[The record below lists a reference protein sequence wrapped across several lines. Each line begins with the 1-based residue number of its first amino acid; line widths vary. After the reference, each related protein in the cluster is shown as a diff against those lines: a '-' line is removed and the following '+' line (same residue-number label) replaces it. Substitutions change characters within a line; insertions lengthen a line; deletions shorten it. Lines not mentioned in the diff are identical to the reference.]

1 MEYQN
6 LRFLQDTFLK
16 TQRIWSWTLT
26 EDDQLLYSN
35 CPEQE
40 FFLNLFM
47 LGSCGAAIRE
57 HFTQSEMPVLAADG
71 IGFVWIAV
79 QQRPG
84 DSQQIPLLHLLGPV
98 FISDVTEMHLRQRL
112 RKLRSTV
119 DFEER
124 FLHLVREV
132 PTVLNNIAISYAGM
146 LHYCVND
153 EAIKPESIVLWNEPS
168 TREEEI
174 AWGDTRWHGTWIG
187 EQRFFKSVTEGRYD
201 GIRELGVGRVGDIG
215 GGDPLRQAKNEIIV
229 FSVLC
234 SRGAIL
240 GGVSSE
246 GALTLEDYFIQCVEA
261 AETVPEVQQ
270 IGAAMHR
277 AFIDRVRIA
286 KAHQD
291 RSPLVRA
298 CVDYVETHIFERIRV
313 KDIADEAG
321 YTENYISR
329 SFKAE
334 MGVSLFEY
342 INQQKIETAKAI
354 LKDNTVSI
362 AELSDRLSFSNPSYF
377 SAVFKKVTGLT
388 PVEYQ
393 RTNNTRRE

>member
-6 LRFLQDTFLK
+6 LRFLQDTFLR
-16 TQRIWSWTLT
+16 TQKIYSWTLT
-26 EDDQLLYSN
+26 AEDQLLYCN

-40 FFLNLFM
+40 FFWNLFM
-47 LGSCGAAIRE
+47 LGDCSPAIRS
-57 HFTQSEMPVLAADG
+57 HFEQSEIPILASDS

-79 QQRPG
+79 RQRPEDG
-84 DSQQIPLLHLLGPV
+84 QQVSLIHLLGPV
-98 FISDVTEMHLRQRL
+98 FISDVTETHLRQRL
-112 RKLRSTV
+112 RKLRATPE
-119 DFEER
+119 FEER
-124 FLHLVREV
+124 LLRLIHEV
-132 PTVLNNIAISYAGM
+132 PVVLNNTALSFAGM
-146 LHYCVND
+146 LHYCVN
-153 EAIKPESIVLWNEPS
+153 EETIHQESIVLWNDPS
-168 TREEEI
+168 VREEEI

-201 GIRELGVGRVGDIG
+201 GLRELASGRVGDIG
-215 GGDPLRQAKNEIIV
+215 GGDPLRQAKNEMIV

-246 GALTLEDYFIQCVEA
+246 GALNLEDYFIQLAEA

-286 KAHQD
+286 KANQD

-298 CVDYVETHIFERIRV
+298 CVDYVETHIFKRIRV
-313 KDIADEAG
+313 SDIAAEAG
-321 YTENYISR
+321 YTDNYISR

-334 MGVSLFEY
+334 MGMSLFEY
-342 INQQKIETAKAI
+342 INQQKIEVAKTI
-354 LKDNTVSI
+354 LKDNTISI

-377 SAVFKKVTGLT
+377 SAVFKKITGLT

-393 RTNNTRRE
+393 RK